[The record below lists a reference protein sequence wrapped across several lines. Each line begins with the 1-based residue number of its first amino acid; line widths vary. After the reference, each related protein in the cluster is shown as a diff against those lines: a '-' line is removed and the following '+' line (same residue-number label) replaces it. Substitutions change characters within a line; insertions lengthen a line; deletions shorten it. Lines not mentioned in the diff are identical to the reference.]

1 VAQTATASPAE
12 PIGANI
18 RRELLDNIV
27 SVEARADGV
36 SGLRGC
42 EDAA

>member
-1 VAQTATASPAE
+1 V
-12 PIGANI
+12 
-18 RRELLDNIV
+18 LDNIV

-42 EDAA
+42 EDAACAQA